1 MDLSGLSSN
10 LPCARPS
17 SSAVDEVNTELTNE
31 FKNAAKSV
39 AALYNSASPPSR
51 DDPAASAKADF
62 ANAAKSVTAL
72 YRLTNNALGMV
83 RHRGYADCLDDLYE
97 VLARGEDLENW
108 VLAKRAEV
116 SNQQAAAPEATA
128 PTAAAVP
135 AVADLP
141 PDYQFSFASDLS
153 PPQSFRPSFPPL
165 SVTHSNKQRNP
176 FKYKNDRQLARKLKK
191 HQLSHHH
198 SQSSEDIV
206 TSEEDIDE
214 VDDGS
219 EGKAKRRKMN

>member
-1 MDLSGLSSN
+1 MDLSGLSSH

-17 SSAVDEVNTELTNE
+17 GLAVDEVNTELTNE

-39 AALYNSASPPSR
+39 AALYNSALPPLR
-51 DDPAASAKADF
+51 DDPAATAKADF

-72 YRLTNNALGMV
+72 YRLTNNALGTV

-116 SNQQAAAPEATA
+116 SNQLAAAPAAT
-128 PTAAAVP
+128 PTAAAAP
-135 AVADLP
+135 AVTDLP
-141 PDYQFSFASDLS
+141 PDYQFSFTLDLS
-153 PPQSFRPSFPPL
+153 PAQSFRPSFPPL
-165 SVTHSNKQRNP
+165 SVSHSNKQRNP

-191 HQLSHHH
+191 HQLSHHP
-198 SQSSEDIV
+198 SQSLEDMI
-206 TSEEDIDE
+206 TSEEDDE
-214 VDDGS
+214 VDD